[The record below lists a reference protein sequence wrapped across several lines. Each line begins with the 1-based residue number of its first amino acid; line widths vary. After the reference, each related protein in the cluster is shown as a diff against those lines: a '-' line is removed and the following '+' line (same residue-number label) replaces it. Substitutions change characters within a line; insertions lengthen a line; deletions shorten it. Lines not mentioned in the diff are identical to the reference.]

1 MNINREFSKNAQKYQ
16 QLNQIQTEVAKKL
29 VNTLSESFVSTCKPK
44 KILDLGCG
52 SGAIYKLIDWELEK
66 FVGVD
71 FSQNMLSLHPKSTNL
86 TCKLGDFND
95 AKLFSELREEDFDF
109 IISASALQWAD
120 DLGSVFRSIANFNLP
135 FSLAIF
141 SSGTFATLNKTAG
154 VESIIPSFNAIKEVS
169 QKCLHVNPELSLS
182 VEKVLY
188 TLEFENTREMFRYIK
203 KSGVSGNRNLLTYKQ
218 TKKLMQEYPL
228 NYLEFE
234 VVYINSF
241 SKA

>member
-1 MNINREFSKNAQKYQ
+1 MSVNKEFSKYAHKYQ
-16 QLNQIQTEVAKKL
+16 QLNQIQAEVAKKL
-29 VNTLSESFVSTCKPK
+29 ISALTCKPEK
-44 KILDLGCG
+44 VLDLGCG
-52 SGAIYKLIDWELEK
+52 SGAIYNLIDWEIKK

-71 FSQNMLSLHPKSTNL
+71 FSSNMLALHPKAQNV

-95 AKLFSELREEDFDF
+95 ASLFEALREEEFDY
-109 IISASALQWAD
+109 IISASALQWAG
-120 DLGSVFRSIANFNLP
+120 DLQRVFSDIARFDLP

-154 VESIIPSFNAIKEVS
+154 VDSIIPSYETLKELAEKHL
-169 QKCLHVNPELSLS
+169 QAKCPMGVS
-182 VEKVLY
+182 VEKITY
-188 TLEFENTREMFRYIK
+188 SLEFENTREMFRYIK
-203 KSGVSGNRNLLTYKQ
+203 RSGVSGGRNLLTYKQ
-218 TKKLMQEYPL
+218 TKKLMDEYPL

>member
-1 MNINREFSKNAQKYQ
+1 MKINKEFSKYAHKYQ

-29 VNTLSESFVSTCKPK
+29 VDSLNRSLMEKPQ

-52 SGAIYKLIDWELEK
+52 TGAIYKLIDWELEK

-71 FSQNMLSLHPKSTNL
+71 FSPSMLALHPQGERL

-95 AKLFSELREEDFDF
+95 ANLFSDLEKEDFDF

-120 DLGSVFRSIANFNLP
+120 DLESVFTHIAKFELP

-141 SSGTFATLNKTAG
+141 TSGTFATLNKTAG
-154 VESIIPSFNAIKEVS
+154 IDSVIPAYEKIKQLS
-169 QKCLHVNPELSLS
+169 QKCLHVRETN
-182 VEKVLY
+182 VEKVVY